1 MQRESL
7 QATFAALALAAIASA
22 CQGGAGITPPTSPTT
37 SSNAATAPDLSAPL
51 SRLGL
56 GPAMPDRIPACKAP
70 VVGVPGTYVSWISVG
85 NVKRGTFKATKA
97 ASQYVVLKYAKA
109 TPPPSPSPTASPTT
123 GPTPEPMYYYYGTYT
138 LKRGKGGCAY
148 LLTTVNGKPFKGTK
162 FNGTGLGSPRVAAKY
177 FATTFVTYGPMTM
190 TVKNLSA
197 HGGKGSFV
205 LLKSTGGTY
214 NSGNVTFTGRV
225 QYP

>member
-7 QATFAALALAAIASA
+7 QAIFAALALAAIASA
-22 CQGGAGITPPTSPTT
+22 CQGAGFAPPASQAVYSTMP
-37 SSNAATAPDLSAPL
+37 AAPNVSAPL

-56 GPAMPDRIPACKAP
+56 GAAMPDKIPACNAP
-70 VVGVPGTYVSWISVG
+70 VVGVPGTYISWIAIG
-85 NVKRGTFKATKA
+85 NVKMGTFKATQA
-97 ASQYVVLKYAKA
+97 ASEYFVLKYAKA

-123 GPTPEPMYYYYGTYT
+123 GPTPPPMYYYYGTYT

-162 FNGTGLGSPRVAAKY
+162 YNGTALGSPRVAAKY
-177 FATTFVTYGPMTM
+177 YNTTFVSYGPMTM
-190 TVKNLSA
+190 TVKHLSA
-197 HGGKGSFV
+197 SGGRGSFV
-205 LLKSTGGTY
+205 LLKSGGGTY
-214 NSGNVTFTGRV
+214 NTGNVTFTGRV